1 MNVEKFT
8 NKSRE
13 ALMRAQQS
21 AQAAGHTELRALH
34 LLSALLDDDE
44 SLVNSILEKLGVNK
58 ALFRS
63 KVTSALSDLPRVSG
77 TAPQEVV
84 MTGEF
89 SSVLNNA
96 MLKPLK

>member
-77 TAPQEVV
+77 KGLGTNLLTSESQDIH
-84 MTGEF
+84 F
-89 SSVLNNA
+89 CR
-96 MLKPLK
+96 